1 MYLVVKSGLAPT
13 PATTFAYYVSTARKQ
28 ALPNRPLMHLT
39 PRPLLVKSLESCRAH
54 PRLACSVALIL
65 ATVVA
70 AADYAAGDRIP
81 LMACYL
87 PSVTIITWSCSA
99 SAGTAFATICATV
112 WLVDDFLGLPG
123 AELAEE
129 ELWHAGSH
137 MIFFQVIVMTLA
149 RLKTVYDQEHQ
160 NARTDGL
167 TKLLN
172 AKAFRE
178 RADEEIARSQRRRA
192 TVSVA
197 FVDCD
202 DFKAVNDTYGHAE
215 GDRLL
220 RTIANEMRESVR
232 KFDVLAR
239 MGGDEF
245 AILLP
250 DTDADDADLVIR
262 RMQEQL
268 SAAMARNDWP
278 VTFSIGVAVH
288 EAPPS
293 CAEELIRGADSLMY
307 MVKHQDKNGILLHLV
322 A

>member
-1 MYLVVKSGLAPT
+1 
-13 PATTFAYYVSTARKQ
+13 
-28 ALPNRPLMHLT
+28 MHIT
-39 PRPLLVKSLESCRAH
+39 PRHLLVKWLESCRAH
-54 PRLACSVALIL
+54 PRFACVLALIL
-65 ATVVA
+65 AAMVA
-70 AADYAAGDRIP
+70 AADYVSGDHVP

-99 SAGTAFATICATV
+99 SAGTAFAIICATV
-112 WLVDDFLGLPG
+112 WLIDDFLGLPG
-123 AELAEE
+123 AELAAE

-137 MIFFQVIVMTLA
+137 MIFFQIIVMTLA

-167 TKLLN
+167 TELLN
-172 AKAFRE
+172 AKAFHE
-178 RADEEIARSQRRRA
+178 RVEEEIARSQRHRA

-202 DFKAVNDTYGHAE
+202 NFKAVNDTYGHAE

-220 RTIANEMRESVR
+220 RTIAHEMRESVR

-250 DTDADDADLVIR
+250 DTDADDANLVIR

-293 CAEELIRGADSLMY
+293 CAEELIRGADKLMY
-307 MVKHQDKNGILLHLV
+307 AVKHEHKDGILLHLV